1 MTKKLESAVAATKT
15 APGPRTKAAIARAEQ
30 DCANRPVRPYVKWQ
44 EIPGGVQAASP
55 HQDEHGHADQLKDVF
70 GTASTAFMMRQLT
83 SLEVATRG
91 RGEARGDEADSLNA
105 ALALI
110 GAIDPQDELEGALAV
125 QMASCHA
132 LAMEMLWKAKQA
144 TNFEHL
150 QLTGNLAVKLQR
162 TFTAQIE
169 TLARMRGKGQQ
180 TVRVEHVTV
189 QPGAQAIV
197 GDVHH
202 HAPGAPGVVT
212 ESRIQP
218 HEQHHESAHCRA
230 LPRPD
235 TQGNGV
241 PIPGDEER
249 TVPAPRRIVARRSA
263 WKSERLQA
271 RIVDPRVDRDAAG
284 ATDDAA

>member
-1 MTKKLESAVAATKT
+1 MTTKKASNGPIKT
-15 APGPRTKAAIARAEQ
+15 PAGPRTRAAIARAGQ
-30 DCANRPVRPYVKWQ
+30 ATADRPVHPYIKW
-44 EIPGGVQAASP
+44 EEVPGGVQATSP
-55 HQDEHGHADQLKDVF
+55 HEDGPGHVDQLRDVF

-91 RGEARGDEADSLNA
+91 RGEARGEEADSLNA

-110 GAIDPQDELEGALAV
+110 GAIDPKDELEGALAV

-132 LAMEMLWKAKQA
+132 LTMEMLWKAKQA
-144 TNFEHL
+144 TSPEYL

-169 TLARMRGKGQQ
+169 ALAKMRGKGQQ

-202 HAPGAPGVVT
+202 HAPGVPGVAADFGA
-212 ESRIQP
+212 QP
-218 HEQHHESAHCRA
+218 YEQHPQSAGGTT
-230 LPRPD
+230 LPGQDP
-235 TQGNGV
+235 QGNGV
-241 PIPGDEER
+241 PIACDEER
-249 TVPAPRRIVARRSA
+249 AMPNPRRTVARRA
-263 WKSERLQA
+263 TRKSERLQA
-271 RIVDPRVDRDAAG
+271 RAVDPRVDRDKARIAG
-284 ATDDAA
+284 DAS